1 MDDGSTLDASWWT
14 PSVEQALQAVGSS
27 THGLGRDEAAARLR
41 RYGPNTLEAEKS
53 SRLGSLLLR
62 QISSPIVIVLIA
74 AAILSFVIGDTTD
87 SIIILFIV
95 VVSGALA
102 SWQEYRAAA
111 AVSDLQHIVAVQAEV
126 LRDGAVTK
134 VPREEVVP
142 GDVVLLSAGASIPA
156 DCRLL
161 ETRDLFVNEATLTGE
176 TFPVE
181 KTPSDLPADTPLA
194 GRSNA
199 LFQGTDIVSGI
210 GRALVVRTGRNTQF
224 GAIAERLRIRPQET
238 DFERGVRQF
247 GMLLIRVTL
256 ILVIL
261 IFAFNVYLHRPVLDS
276 FLFALAL
283 AVGLTPEL
291 LPAIISVNLATGA
304 RRMAAR
310 KVIVKRLVSIENFG
324 CMDVLCSDKTGT
336 LTEGKVRLD
345 GALNVEGKPSPKA
358 LQLAAINAAFQT
370 GFHNPID
377 DAIVAAAGQPTA
389 AASRLDEV
397 PYDFARKRL
406 SVLAKVDDHALLIT
420 KGALVQVLE
429 TCYHCGG

>member
-14 PSVEQALQAVGSS
+14 PSVEQTLQAVGSS
-27 THGLGRDEAAARLR
+27 THGLGRDDAAARLR

-276 FLFALAL
+276 FLFAL
-283 AVGLTPEL
+283 
-291 LPAIISVNLATGA
+291 GA
-304 RRMAAR
+304 R
-310 KVIVKRLVSIENFG
+310 
-324 CMDVLCSDKTGT
+324 
-336 LTEGKVRLD
+336 
-345 GALNVEGKPSPKA
+345 
-358 LQLAAINAAFQT
+358 
-370 GFHNPID
+370 
-377 DAIVAAAGQPTA
+377 
-389 AASRLDEV
+389 SRPD
-397 PYDFARKRL
+397 P
-406 SVLAKVDDHALLIT
+406 
-420 KGALVQVLE
+420 
-429 TCYHCGG
+429 

>member
-1 MDDGSTLDASWWT
+1 M
-14 PSVEQALQAVGSS
+14 
-27 THGLGRDEAAARLR
+27 
-41 RYGPNTLEAEKS
+41 
-53 SRLGSLLLR
+53 
-62 QISSPIVIVLIA
+62 
-74 AAILSFVIGDTTD
+74 
-87 SIIILFIV
+87 
-95 VVSGALA
+95 
-102 SWQEYRAAA
+102 
-111 AVSDLQHIVAVQAEV
+111 SDLQHIVAVQAEV

-142 GDVVLLSAGASIPA
+142 GDVVLLSAGASVPA

-199 LFQGTDIVSGI
+199 LFQGTNIVSGI

-345 GALNVEGKPSPKA
+345 GALDVEGNPSARA

-389 AASRLDEV
+389 AACASTKFHTTSRASASACWPRSMTTRCLSPRALSSKCSRPV
-397 PYDFARKRL
+397 PRWSIATAAWAQSTKPVRRSSIATPRFARAGCARSGSRPSHCRVERRL
-406 SVLAKVDDHALLIT
+406 RAQTST
-420 KGALVQVLE
+420 
-429 TCYHCGG
+429 T